1 MRARIHHFGP
11 RRILGY
17 RVKFLATV
25 ATLFADTGVDSNGFF
40 RKQRRRERH
49 ACGIW
54 SAQWLTSAFSGRHSA
69 DVIRFAL
76 PRRGI
81 AINVHPKPRTTHR
94 ANIN

>member
-40 RKQRRRERH
+40 RIRH
-49 ACGIW
+49 
-54 SAQWLTSAFSGRHSA
+54 TA
-69 DVIRFAL
+69 DVMHFAL

-81 AINVHPKPRTTHR
+81 AINVHPQPRTTHR